1 MTGVILDWQVFYY
14 SAGVFETSGIPV
26 DMIQY
31 AVLGTGIINVIM
43 TGISVRTHTQRTYV
57 QYVLV
62 LVRNARAPTPDQ
74 HVTSYHINSTITP
87 PPDLSI
93 SALKCRRS
101 SY

>member
-1 MTGVILDWQVFYY
+1 MFYY

-43 TGISVRTHTQRTYV
+43 TGISVRTRTQRAYSTYS
-57 QYVLV
+57 YATH
-62 LVRNARAPTPDQ
+62 VRSLLINARVTP
-74 HVTSYHINSTITP
+74 YHINSMITP

-93 SALKCRRS
+93 SALKCRRRNS
-101 SY
+101 